1 MIQPLVVGVILVAM
15 LSGCASVA
23 PRATVANIGYW
34 STATTDIV
42 TTQAALGRGAI
53 ELNSLLGESPG
64 VARMVVFKMAGFALM
79 RIVVSA
85 IESTI
90 GRRLKWL
97 EELLVF
103 SPVIGM
109 QAWATIH
116 NQGVAR

>member
-1 MIQPLVVGVILVAM
+1 MRWVAAM
-15 LSGCASVA
+15 FLFFIVGCASVA
-23 PRATVANIGYW
+23 PRATPAHIGYW
-34 STATTDIV
+34 STATTDIA
-42 TTQAALGRGAI
+42 TTQAALGSGAV
-53 ELNSLLGESPG
+53 ELNSLLGENPSTG
-64 VARMVVFKMAGFALM
+64 KMVVFKMAGFALM
-79 RIVVSA
+79 RIAVSA